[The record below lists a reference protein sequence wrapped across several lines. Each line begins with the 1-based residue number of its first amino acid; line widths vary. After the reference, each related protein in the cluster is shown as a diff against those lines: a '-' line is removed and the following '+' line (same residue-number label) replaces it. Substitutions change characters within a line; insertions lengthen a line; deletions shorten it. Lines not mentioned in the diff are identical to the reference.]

1 MFKVNV
7 QSCDDSKASLKPG
20 CDVTHCML
28 PSYAGV
34 ISQLTNMT
42 TLQLIRVVY
51 TSFYTCAVPM
61 CMTSA
66 AVHQSFLCTQYLQ
79 IAPLCCGAG
88 LGQEK
93 DIESV
98 NLVFLMIMVPSPCIG
113 GVIYTT

>member
-34 ISQLTNMT
+34 ISVNKHDN
-42 TLQLIRVVY
+42 
-51 TSFYTCAVPM
+51 
-61 CMTSA
+61 TSA
-66 AVHQSFLCTQYLQ
+66 YLCRLYILLYLCCTHVHDLMNCPSFLCTQYLL

-98 NLVFLMIMVPSPCIG
+98 NLVVLMIMVPSPCIG